1 MEELGAYGGVDPS
14 WIQHDHPYSSTESQ
28 HVHRQMTAQRHHSIV
43 NTRRPRQRSTSIV
56 SRRVVPE
63 PINVQ
68 KHTRSRDEKKAK
80 AMKIPLSISQIV
92 NSAVEDFNDLIA
104 DHHLTDDQ
112 LQLIRDIR
120 RRGKN
125 KVAAQNCRK
134 RKIEVID
141 HLEKEVNSLRHEKS
155 SLEKEED
162 ILKRQLEESRRRI
175 EELSTNLFENIPKP
189 YEGTNRPEDYTLEQ
203 TEDGRLFMMPKEPTE
218 KTKQSN
224 KSQRK
229 RKGKK

>member
-1 MEELGAYGGVDPS
+1 
-14 WIQHDHPYSSTESQ
+14 
-28 HVHRQMTAQRHHSIV
+28 MTAQRHHSIV